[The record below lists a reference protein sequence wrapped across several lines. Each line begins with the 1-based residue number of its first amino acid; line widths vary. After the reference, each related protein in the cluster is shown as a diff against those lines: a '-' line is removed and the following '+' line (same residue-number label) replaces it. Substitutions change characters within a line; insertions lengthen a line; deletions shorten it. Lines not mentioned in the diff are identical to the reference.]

1 MKADLHL
8 HTTAS
13 DGIHTPQELV
23 RMAAERGFG
32 LIAVTDHD
40 SVDGLAQAQEEGT
53 RLGVRVLSGVELG
66 CTAHREVHVLG
77 YGFRPDDPV
86 LTDFCRGRVLERETR
101 AEEMVRRLCAAG
113 KMISMDRV
121 RELAKGVIA
130 RPHIARA
137 LVEAGHASSVKDAF
151 DRYLCAGRPTYVPR
165 EKISVAEGVRLIEQ
179 AGGIAV
185 LAHPMEMKMGDTM
198 MESLIGEWKTQGLA
212 GIEVYHPSAQNN
224 HASSLYA
231 MAERLG
237 MLVTGGSDFH
247 GEAVR
252 KTEIGDG
259 LDRWR
264 TTDSDVHALLAR
276 VQYKP

>member
-13 DGIHTPQELV
+13 DGVYTPAQLV
-23 RMAAERGFG
+23 QKAAEAGFAC
-32 LIAVTDHD
+32 IAITDHD
-40 SVDGLAQAQEEGT
+40 SVDGIPEAMEEGK

-77 YGFRPDDPV
+77 YGFDPQNR
-86 LTDFCRGRVLERETR
+86 TMAEFCRSRVTEREAR

-113 KMISMDRV
+113 KTISMDRV
-121 RELAKGVIA
+121 RELAQGVIA

-137 LVEAGHASSVKDAF
+137 LVEAGHAASVKDAF
-151 DRYLCAGRPTYVPR
+151 ERYLCAGRPTYVPR
-165 EKISVAEGVRLIEQ
+165 EKTSVGEGIRLIEQ
-179 AGGIAV
+179 AGGAAV
-185 LAHPMEMKMGDTM
+185 RAHTLELKMGETM
-198 MESLIGEWKTQGLA
+198 LESLVGEWTSQGLA
-212 GIEVYHPSAQNN
+212 GVEVYHPSAQNN
-224 HASSLYA
+224 HAAFLHA

-237 MLVTGGSDFH
+237 LLVTGGSDFH

-264 TTDSDVHALLAR
+264 TAQSDVHALLAR

>member
-1 MKADLHL
+1 
-8 HTTAS
+8 
-13 DGIHTPQELV
+13 
-23 RMAAERGFG
+23 
-32 LIAVTDHD
+32 
-40 SVDGLAQAQEEGT
+40 
-53 RLGVRVLSGVELG
+53 
-66 CTAHREVHVLG
+66 
-77 YGFRPDDPV
+77 
-86 LTDFCRGRVLERETR
+86 
-101 AEEMVRRLCAAG
+101 
-113 KMISMDRV
+113 
-121 RELAKGVIA
+121 
-130 RPHIARA
+130 
-137 LVEAGHASSVKDAF
+137 
-151 DRYLCAGRPTYVPR
+151 
-165 EKISVAEGVRLIEQ
+165 
-179 AGGIAV
+179 
-185 LAHPMEMKMGDTM
+185 MKMGDTM

-264 TTDSDVHALLAR
+264 TIDSDVHALLAR